1 MRRVPI
7 LLALSALALSACGRE
22 RAADAP
28 RPDAAAAFAPSA
40 GASPP
45 TAPSGPGRPTSGAR
59 STAPAPPAPP
69 PPLCSD
75 PGAGPEPDGAVLQA
89 FVRRRTTPI
98 RVCYDRALK
107 RDASLRGR
115 VVVRFTIGTCGEIAD
130 LALTGGHGRA
140 APELAACV
148 TRAVKGWRL
157 PFRPSEPVDV
167 EYPFRFTAG

>member
-40 GASPP
+40 GASP
-45 TAPSGPGRPTSGAR
+45 TAPSGSGRHTSGAR
-59 STAPAPPAPP
+59 STAPAPPA